1 MLTVQYN
8 SPLSC
13 QSSFV
18 WAPDLCC
25 LRIML
30 VWASSYSSPE
40 ECVYKLPLSVFLRV
54 GLLDCGAF
62 ECPASQENAH
72 CFWSGCTVSHS
83 PTPQQ
88 GPEGSVDPRSTQ
100 HLILSNFSILNGEM
114 GEGGISCA
122 LGVRSLIISEV
133 EHPCL
138 CLLAIR
144 VFQSTSELLF
154 METLHRKGKASYTP
168 RRVICH
174 TQSRQRLSVK
184 YICKKRTTHLI
195 ENRRNSWHFTET
207 APPTPSHYC

>member
-1 MLTVQYN
+1 
-8 SPLSC
+8 
-13 QSSFV
+13 
-18 WAPDLCC
+18 
-25 LRIML
+25 
-30 VWASSYSSPE
+30 
-40 ECVYKLPLSVFLRV
+40 
-54 GLLDCGAF
+54 
-62 ECPASQENAH
+62 
-72 CFWSGCTVSHS
+72 
-83 PTPQQ
+83 
-88 GPEGSVDPRSTQ
+88 
-100 HLILSNFSILNGEM
+100 M

-154 METLHRKGKASYTP
+154 METLQRKGKASYTP

-207 APPTPSHYC
+207 APPPPVTTVSHKDVSLFTTPAGRIMGFSNIRWGLLYCRHNFLKPCPPLVERLVRQACCFLAW